1 MADAIAKGIID
12 IGVKGQRNIDRVIK
26 STKQLNSVLK
36 DLAKSSVTVN
46 ELNNTRLRQEMK
58 QSPALE
64 LAMQK
69 LLTKKREAGG

>member
-12 IGVKGQRNIDRVIK
+12 IGVKGQKSIDRVVK

-46 ELNNTRLRQEMK
+46 ELNDTRLKQEIK
-58 QSPALE
+58 SAN
-64 LAMQK
+64 
-69 LLTKKREAGG
+69 

>member
-12 IGVKGQRNIDRVIK
+12 IGVKGQRSIDRVVK

-46 ELNNTRLRQEMK
+46 ELNNTRLRHEMK
-58 QSPALE
+58 QSPA
-64 LAMQK
+64 
-69 LLTKKREAGG
+69 